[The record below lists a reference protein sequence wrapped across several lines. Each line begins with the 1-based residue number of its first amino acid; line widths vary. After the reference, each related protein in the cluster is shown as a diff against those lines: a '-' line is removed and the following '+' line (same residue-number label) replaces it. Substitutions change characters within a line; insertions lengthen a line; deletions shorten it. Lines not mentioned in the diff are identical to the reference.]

1 MHNMR
6 LPSIVRLAALALAIA
21 ILLPACS
28 AAAPQAQCPTPAA
41 PTAAPV
47 TPTALPPTPTSA
59 PAECSHPGEVKRFQ
73 VQSALLNQQMNINV
87 YLPPCYDASLAGGYP
102 AAYLLHGQTFDD
114 QMWTNLGS
122 AELADELILAGKAQ
136 PFIMIMPNEEFFYR
150 PVRGNLFP
158 DAIVSEVIP
167 WVEATFN
174 VCAARECRA
183 IGGIS
188 RGAAWA
194 MRIGLTN
201 PQLFSAI
208 GIHSL
213 PSFLGGEGQ
222 VADWVNALPKDLL
235 PRLTMDSGRFDTEIK
250 SAIPVE
256 AVFNQQGLP
265 HDWHLNEGRHDED
278 YWKAHIAE
286 YVRWYA
292 GLWPKPE

>member
-1 MHNMR
+1 MPNKR
-6 LPSIVRLAALALAIA
+6 IILKLRSAALLLALLF
-21 ILLPACS
+21 LLTACS
-28 AAAPQAQCPTPAA
+28 AADSQPACPTPAA
-41 PTAAPV
+41 PTAEP
-47 TPTALPPTPTSA
+47 LPPTAVAPTPTPA
-59 PAECSHPGEVKRFQ
+59 PAGCTQPGEVRRLQ
-73 VQSALLNQQMNINV
+73 MPSALLNLQMYVNV
-87 YLPPCYDASLAGGYP
+87 YLPPCYDAALAGGYP
-102 AAYLLHGQTFDD
+102 AAYLLHGQNFDD
-114 QMWTNLGS
+114 LMWTNLGA
-122 AELADELILAGKAQ
+122 AELADELILSGEAQ

-158 DAIVSEVIP
+158 DAITTEVIP
-167 WVEATFN
+167 WAEAEFN
-174 VCAARECRA
+174 ICAARECRA

-194 MRIGLTN
+194 MRLGLTN

-222 VADWVNALPKDLL
+222 VAEWVAALPKDLL

-256 AVFNQQGLP
+256 AVFNQLGLP

-278 YWKAHIAE
+278 YWQAHIAE

-292 GLWPKPE
+292 GLWTKAE

>member
-1 MHNMR
+1 MHKMNR
-6 LPSIVRLAALALAIA
+6 FSNLRLAFLVIALA

-28 AAAPQAQCPTPAA
+28 ALAGQSPTPAA
-41 PTAAPV
+41 PTAEAAV
-47 TPTALPPTPTSA
+47 PTALPPTPTPEPEGCA
-59 PAECSHPGEVKRFQ
+59 QPGEVKRLQ
-73 VQSALLNQQMNINV
+73 MSSNLLNLQMAISV
-87 YLPPCYDASLAGGYP
+87 YLPPCYDASLPGGYP

-114 QMWTNLGS
+114 RMWTDLGA
-122 AELADELILAGKAQ
+122 AELADELILAGEAQ

-167 WVEATFN
+167 WAEAEFN

-201 PQLFSAI
+201 PQVFSAI

-222 VADWVNALPKDLL
+222 VADWVKALPKDLL
-235 PRLTMDSGRFDTEIK
+235 PRVTMDSGRFDTEIK

-265 HDWHLNEGRHDED
+265 HDWHLNEGRHDAD
-278 YWKAHIAE
+278 YWQAHIAE

>member
-1 MHNMR
+1 MQNKR
-6 LPSIVRLAALALAIA
+6 SFSKFRLAVLALVIA

-28 AAAPQAQCPTPAA
+28 AANTQADCSTPAA
-41 PTAAPV
+41 STAELV
-47 TPTALPPTPTSA
+47 TPTALPPTPTPA
-59 PAECSHPGEVKRFQ
+59 PAGCAQPGEVKRYQ
-73 VQSALLNQQMNINV
+73 VQSVLLNLQMNVNV
-87 YLPPCYDASLAGGYP
+87 YLPPCYDAALVGGYP

-114 QMWTNLGS
+114 LMWTNLGA
-122 AELADELILAGKAQ
+122 AELADELILAGEAQ

-158 DAIVSEVIP
+158 DAITSEVIP
-167 WVEATFN
+167 WAEAEFN
-174 VCAARECRA
+174 LCAARECRA

-201 PQLFSAI
+201 PQRFSAI

-222 VADWVNALPKDLL
+222 VADWVKALPKDLL
-235 PRLTMDSGRFDTEIK
+235 PRVTMDSGRFDTEIK

-286 YVRWYA
+286 YVSWYA
-292 GLWPKPE
+292 GLWPKTE

>member
-1 MHNMR
+1 MQM
-6 LPSIVRLAALALAIA
+6 
-21 ILLPACS
+21 
-28 AAAPQAQCPTPAA
+28 
-41 PTAAPV
+41 
-47 TPTALPPTPTSA
+47 
-59 PAECSHPGEVKRFQ
+59 
-73 VQSALLNQQMNINV
+73 QSALLNLTMNVNV
-87 YLPPCYDASLAGGYP
+87 YLPPCYDAALAGGYP

-114 QMWTNLGS
+114 LMWTNLG
-122 AELADELILAGKAQ
+122 APALADELILAVEAQ

-158 DAIVSEVIP
+158 DAITSELIP
-167 WVEATFN
+167 WAESEFN
-174 VCAARECRA
+174 ICSNRECRA

-222 VADWVNALPKDLL
+222 VADWVRALPKDLL
-235 PRLTMDSGRFDTEIK
+235 PRVTMDSGRFDTEIK

-278 YWKAHIAE
+278 YWRAHIAE
-286 YVRWYA
+286 YMRWYA
-292 GLWPKPE
+292 GLWAKPE

>member
-1 MHNMR
+1 MNTKR
-6 LPSIVRLAALALAIA
+6 SFRILYLAILALVIS
-21 ILLPACS
+21 LSACT
-28 AAAPQAQCPTPAA
+28 AAAAQNQCPTPAA
-41 PTAAPV
+41 PTAEPA
-47 TPTALPPTPTSA
+47 TPTAIPPTPTPTPV
-59 PAECSHPGEVKRFQ
+59 PAGCSQPGEVKRYQ
-73 VQSALLNQQMNINV
+73 IPSALLNLQMNVNM
-87 YLPPCYDASLAGGYP
+87 YLPPCYDADLAGGYP
-102 AAYLLHGQTFDD
+102 VAYLLHGQTFDD
-114 QMWTNLGS
+114 RMWTNLGA
-122 AELADELILAGKAQ
+122 AELADALILSREAQ

-150 PVRGNLFP
+150 PVRGNKFP

-167 WVEATFN
+167 WAEATFN

-201 PQLFSAI
+201 PQAFTAI

-222 VADWVNALPKDLL
+222 VADWVKALPKDLL
-235 PRLTMDSGRFDTEIK
+235 QRITMDSGRFDTEIK

-256 AVFNQQGLP
+256 AVFNLQGLP

-286 YVRWYA
+286 YISWYA
-292 GLWPKPE
+292 QLWPPPD

>member
-1 MHNMR
+1 MKNKHPIR
-6 LPSIVRLAALALAIA
+6 IFYLVLLTLALSI
-21 ILLPACS
+21 ILQACTAPA
-28 AAAPQAQCPTPAA
+28 AQNECPTPEA
-41 PTAAPV
+41 PTTEPA
-47 TPTALPPTPTSA
+47 TPTAEPPTPTPA
-59 PAECSHPGEVKRFQ
+59 PAGCSQPGEVKRFQ
-73 VQSALLNQQMNINV
+73 IQSTLLNLQMNVNV
-87 YLPPCYDASLAGGYP
+87 YLPPCYDATLAGGYP
-102 AAYLLHGQTFDD
+102 VAYLLHGQTFDD
-114 QMWTNLGS
+114 RMWTNLGA
-122 AELADELILAGKAQ
+122 AELADGLILAGEAQ
-136 PFIMIMPNEEFFYR
+136 PFIMVMPNEEFFYR

-167 WVEATFN
+167 WAEATFN
-174 VCAARECRA
+174 VCSTRECRA

-201 PQLFSAI
+201 PQVFSAI

-213 PSFLGGEGQ
+213 PSFLGGDGQ
-222 VADWVNALPKDLL
+222 VVDWVKALPKDLL
-235 PRLTMDSGRFDTEIK
+235 PRITMDSGRFDTEIK

-265 HDWHLNEGRHDED
+265 HDWRLGEGRHDED

-292 GLWPKPE
+292 QLWQKTD

>member
-1 MHNMR
+1 MKNKR
-6 LPSIVRLAALALAIA
+6 PFWIIYLAIFVMA
-21 ILLPACS
+21 SSLTACT
-28 AAAPQAQCPTPAA
+28 AAAAQNQCPTPAELTTVKA
-41 PTAAPV
+41 ASTAV
-47 TPTALPPTPTSA
+47 LPTPTPS
-59 PAECSHPGEVKRFQ
+59 PAGCSLPGEIKRYQ
-73 VQSALLNQQMNINV
+73 ILSPLLNLRMYVNV
-87 YLPPCYDASLAGGYP
+87 YLPPCYDTTYAGGYP
-102 AAYLLHGQTFDD
+102 VAYLLHGQTFDD
-114 QMWTNLGS
+114 RMWTNLGA
-122 AELADELILAGKAQ
+122 AELADKLILSGKAQ

-150 PVRGNLFP
+150 PVKGNLFP

-167 WVEATFN
+167 WAEATFN
-174 VCAARECRA
+174 VCGARECRA

-201 PQLFSAI
+201 PQFFSSI

-222 VADWVNALPKDLL
+222 VADWVKALPKDLL
-235 PRLTMDSGRFDTEIK
+235 PRITMDSGRFDTEIK

-278 YWKAHIAE
+278 YWKAHIAD
-286 YVRWYA
+286 YIQWYA
-292 GLWPKPE
+292 GLWQMPE